1 MKSHSTQSLAC
12 YCQVAGDLWHIPISD
27 GSLGCKPRGSSNAS
41 PQTWPRYIEK
51 ADVEGSL
58 RNWPDWYNFTLP
70 KTGLWCL
77 TQQLSVDG
85 PVFIRL

>member
-51 ADVEGSL
+51 ADV
-58 RNWPDWYNFTLP
+58 
-70 KTGLWCL
+70 
-77 TQQLSVDG
+77 
-85 PVFIRL
+85 